1 MCVDINEYITRNWSE
16 IRLKVLKVCRN
27 HPNTD
32 DLLSDLYMSL
42 MDKSDKIHQ
51 SLLENNKVQ
60 NWFTYSAYLQYNS
73 STSPFYK
80 QYVKTGRQS
89 VEIEEWRD
97 GEEDEVN
104 TKVIQL
110 QMIEDVISELDWY
123 DKEIANRILIK
134 GETQSSVSEHFNIN
148 RKYISQDIKRIK
160 QFIKDRVDLLWI
172 Q

>member
-1 MCVDINEYITRNWSE
+1 MNQYITTNWDE

-42 MDKSDKIHQ
+42 MDKSEKIHK

-73 STSPFYK
+73 ATSPFYK
-80 QYVKTGRQS
+80 QYVKFGKQTS
-89 VEIEEWRD
+89 ELEEWRD
-97 GEEDEVN
+97 GE
-104 TKVIQL
+104 VIEEQNIKMIRL

-134 GETQSSVSEHFNIN
+134 GETQSSVSQHFNIN
-148 RKYISQDIKRIK
+148 RKYISQDVKRIK
-160 QFIKDRVDLLWI
+160 EFIKKRVEVLWK